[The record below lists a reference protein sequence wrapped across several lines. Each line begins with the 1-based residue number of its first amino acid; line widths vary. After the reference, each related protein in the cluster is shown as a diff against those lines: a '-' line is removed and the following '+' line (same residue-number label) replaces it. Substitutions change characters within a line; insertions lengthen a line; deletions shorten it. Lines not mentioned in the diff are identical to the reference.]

1 MSQPDHSP
9 PAGEDPVDANAMHP
23 TPSSMI
29 EFLYAVTA
37 DSRRTAR
44 LIMLL
49 AAIFGIASVAI
60 ALVGGV
66 VLLVISNF
74 RSSPTALSIATG
86 LGSAIF
92 GSTAGLSAAYRRRR
106 RKIRALEDLE
116 LTFQPERVGEST
128 PDGETGDVA

>member
-1 MSQPDHSP
+1 
-9 PAGEDPVDANAMHP
+9 
-23 TPSSMI
+23 MI

-128 PDGETGDVA
+128 PDGETGDLA